1 MYKLALLTGG
11 CNHVVAV
18 SSLASAICARTLSF
32 FVTALTGLSSSNL
45 SLDVFTLFEHLF
57 PSEEV
62 SNTMDEHVD
71 KGYFGVSKSVSIG
84 DVKLTTFSSR
94 VNT

>member
-1 MYKLALLTGG
+1 
-11 CNHVVAV
+11 
-18 SSLASAICARTLSF
+18 
-32 FVTALTGLSSSNL
+32 
-45 SLDVFTLFEHLF
+45 
-57 PSEEV
+57 
-62 SNTMDEHVD
+62 MDEHVD